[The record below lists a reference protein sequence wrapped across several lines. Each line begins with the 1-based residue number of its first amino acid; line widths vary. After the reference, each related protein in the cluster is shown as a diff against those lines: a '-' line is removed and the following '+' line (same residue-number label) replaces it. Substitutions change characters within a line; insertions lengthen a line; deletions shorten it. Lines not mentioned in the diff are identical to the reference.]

1 MFNRNGLA
9 FTPGRLPA
17 AAVAAGLAALLAF
30 AVAPTPPRLGAATT
44 GDRALAEAVR
54 EAAGS
59 DGYRALSVALVDN
72 GVIRTAGVG
81 DTGGPVPRP
90 VDASTPFEIGSV
102 PKAFTGMILAD
113 MAARDGLDPRSPV
126 PGLKDSIT
134 YEELTSHRSGLPRL
148 PGGMGMLARA
158 IAANYS
164 HGNPY
169 GGQDVSDVREAAG
182 SAGLSGRG
190 EVSYSNLGVAV
201 LGNALAERAG
211 LPYPELLKRR
221 VLEPLGMKAT
231 TTSPPATGRA
241 HGYTEAGHEADPWA
255 GTGFLPAGIGVWSTS
270 ADLARLAAAMLTGSA
285 PGADAATPRFTQDR
299 TRRVGY
305 GWFTTKT
312 KKGQVTWHNGGTG
325 GFSAYVGFD
334 RDGKRGVVVLGNT
347 DKGVDHV
354 GLRLL
359 GHDAPEPS
367 PSPQALIAIAITLL
381 LPLGAAL
388 TVWEQATR
396 RKPTRNRPQL
406 DRLGVVNTTA
416 TAVLLLW
423 AAWLI
428 GAWGALPAA
437 LFVLAT
443 AATAAGTA
451 LTLTR
456 WRDLPTARQPGRRL
470 PALFGLLVNLA
481 IGTALLLA
489 T

>member
-1 MFNRNGLA
+1 MFKRNGPA
-9 FTPGRLPA
+9 FTPGQLLA
-17 AAVAAGLAALLAF
+17 AAVAAGLAALIAF
-30 AVAPTPPRLGAATT
+30 AVAPTPPRLGTATT

-59 DGYRALSVALVDN
+59 DGYRALSVALVEN

-113 MAARDGLDPRSPV
+113 MAARDSLDPRSPV

-148 PGGMGMLARA
+148 PGGLGMLARG

-221 VLEPLGMKAT
+221 VLEPLGMRAT
-231 TTSPPATGRA
+231 TTSTPVTGRA
-241 HGYTEAGHEADPWA
+241 HGYTGAGHEADPWV
-255 GTGFLPAGIGVWSTS
+255 GTGYLPAGIGVWSTS
-270 ADLARLAAAMLTGSA
+270 ADLARLADAMLKGGA

-299 TRRVGY
+299 TRRIGY

-312 KKGQVTWHNGGTG
+312 EKGQVTWHNGGTG
-325 GFSAYVGFD
+325 GFSAYVGLD
-334 RDGKRGVVVLGNT
+334 RDSRRGVVVLGNT

-367 PSPQALIAIAITLL
+367 PSAQALIAIAITLF

-388 TVWEQATR
+388 TAWEPATR
-396 RKPTRNRPQL
+396 REPTRNRPRL
-406 DRLGVVNTTA
+406 DRLGVVNTTT

-428 GAWGALPAA
+428 GAWGTLPSA

-470 PALFGLLVNLA
+470 PSLFGLLVNIA